1 MRLSVP
7 ERMKLLE
14 LLPEQSSYEGIVE
27 IFRLVNLLRLTDY
40 EAIEIE
46 VQHSDEGGI
55 RFNQEK
61 ALTLIVDIPIGEWMT
76 NVIRKVLR
84 DRDDKGELDVNDMPL
99 YDKFIVDYQ

>member
-27 IFRLVNLLRLTDY
+27 IFRTVNLLRLTDD
-40 EAIEIE
+40 EAIAIE
-46 VQHSDEGGI
+46 VQHNDEGGI
-55 RFNQEK
+55 LFNQEK

-76 NVIRKVLR
+76 NTIRKVLR
-84 DRDDKGELDVNDMPL
+84 DKDDAGELDVNDMPL

>member
-14 LLPEQSSYEGIVE
+14 ILPEESSYEGIVE
-27 IFRLVNLLRLTDY
+27 IFRTVNLLRITDE

-46 VQHSDEGGI
+46 VNQTPEGGI

-76 NVIRKVLR
+76 TVIRKQLR
-84 DRDDKGELDVNDMPL
+84 KMDEDGKLDVNIMSL
-99 YDKFIVDYQ
+99 YEKFIMDYE